1 MKTKKA
7 NANTN
12 ETMNVEKMIEVL
24 TADLNV
30 QHVELSRIRPNP
42 NNPRKQF
49 DEDYL
54 LGLADSIRSVGI
66 INPIFVRPRKPE
78 QNGESA
84 EADTFEIICGECR
97 YHASVMAEKQ
107 TVSCFVA
114 NVSDLT
120 AKAIAIT
127 ENTQRKNM
135 TICEEAQAM
144 KDYLELSGRD
154 IADAAAVFGFSKA
167 YIQNRLKLLDLIS
180 ELRALLDEESITV
193 SMALELCKYESEVQQ
208 EVYEEHLK
216 ENCLRGSW
224 RPLKTADF
232 ARQLRDTYTT
242 KLDDFYFDKTE
253 CETCTH
259 NTLSQLLF
267 RCDTDC
273 ARCLN
278 KSCLQDKNTTYIIN
292 TAVELAAK
300 NYEIGVM
307 KYNHN
312 TEAVNY
318 LLSVGYAITEVDFS
332 NRFIYPM
339 DRPEEPKA
347 DQFKEMEEYESEMQR
362 YKSLSE
368 AYKGQTEEIEW
379 GVKEE
384 TLKPYIVIKEKQ
396 VVFCYEN
403 LLFDAMKPNAGS
415 KTKEQE
421 LEEKA
426 KRFGE
431 IKVEHIIEDTKKIF
445 SEKKVPNTPICGV
458 EEKISYYAMI
468 QAIKPRYRELLGF
481 KGIEEYS
488 MPDDTL
494 LAIVNKLTAKQ
505 KNRIQRVFII
515 SNLSDVYRDSPRY
528 GFFEEFAAMHYPEKL
543 EEIKAIYSAKY
554 DPKQQ
559 QAEMELEQFKASKRK
574 EAEEMEANEPEQ
586 TETVTEEIPEIV
598 EVPQEEQPQV
608 SPNEDVPEE
617 PQDNPLQPEL
627 PEGPVT
633 EPDEKPEPE
642 REDAPDVQFPEPD
655 NDCPFI
661 EPYELIEPV
670 KTKKSKRSR
679 RSQPAA

>member
-107 TVSCFVA
+107 TISCFVA